1 MVHFYMKSI
10 DELITNLHNQDIKL
24 WVEGERLRYSV
35 PKGQEAKIAA
45 VRPELSEHKA
55 EIIRFLKQA
64 SNRTRSSKLP
74 RLVVAPEQRYQ
85 PFPLTDIQQAYWLGR
100 SSAFD
105 LGNVSTHS
113 YSEFDS
119 HGLDLERFNHAWQQL
134 IERHDMLRMIVLPTG
149 QQQILEQVPPY
160 QIERM
165 DLRGQPPE
173 QIETELNAIRQQM
186 SHQVLPAD
194 QWPLFEIRATRLDD
208 ERTLLHLSFDA
219 LIADAWSM
227 RNLIKELHQLYQ
239 NPQLSLKPLTLSFR
253 DYVITEQQIQAS
265 ELFQQSQA
273 YWFDRLDTLFPA
285 PDLPLAIN
293 PDALTKPQFKR
304 FRAELEPQDWLQLK
318 QQAQKFGLTASG
330 VLLSAFAEVLTLW
343 SKTPCFTLNLTF
355 FSRLPIHPE
364 INDIVGDFTYLSLLE
379 VNNSAPEHFSAR
391 ASRLQQ
397 QLLQDLDHRYISAV
411 RVQRE
416 LARRRG
422 YFQGAV
428 MPIVFTSILALDSVD
443 KQVNKPNAQKPN
455 EPVSSPFGE
464 MVYSISQTPQVWLDH
479 QVSEKEGKLLFNWDT
494 IEELF
499 PTGFIDDLFEAYCRF
514 LEKLARSE
522 PAWLEISTS
531 TLLPPQ
537 QQSQRAA
544 VNATEAPISD
554 ELLHALFARQVQTRG
569 HEYAVISSQ
578 QTLTYLELY
587 RRANQVGRQLRHLG
601 ATPNTL
607 VAVVMEK
614 GWEQIVAV
622 FGILM
627 SGAAYLP
634 IDPDLP
640 EERQRYLLDQG
651 QVKLV
656 LTQSRLNDNLT
667 WPVEIQRLCVDNGD
681 CSNFS
686 DDPLENVQKPTDLAY
701 VIFTSG
707 STGQPK
713 GVMIDHRGAVNTI
726 QDINQRF
733 GVGPQDRVLALSAL
747 SFDLSVYDIFGLL
760 ATGGTVVMPEADLVK
775 DPSHWV
781 ELMTQ
786 HQVTIWNTV
795 PALMQMLVD
804 YIGEQ
809 PKPIPA
815 SLRLSLMSGDWIPLN
830 LPDRIKML
838 WPQAQVISL
847 GGATEAS
854 IWSIYYPIETIDPN
868 WKSIPYGQPLLN
880 QTFHVFNELMEPCPV
895 WVPGQLYI
903 GGIGLAQGYWRDE
916 DKTRTSFIIHP
927 HTQERLYKTGDLGRY
942 LPDGNIE
949 FLGREDFQVKIHGY
963 RIELGEIEAALQ
975 QHRMI
980 KDAVVT
986 VVKNQ
991 QLAAYIVPLQSNEQ
1005 DYAPDDTTN
1014 VIMDPVERLEF
1025 KLKQPGLR
1033 QSAPESTTSIA
1044 LYQPEFDEEL
1054 TQAYLER
1061 QSYRQ
1066 FLAEPI
1072 AFEALSLLLSS
1083 LRQMKMEGVPL
1094 PKYRYPSAGNL
1105 YPVQTYLSV
1114 KPDRVEGLAG
1124 GIYYYH
1130 PAEHRLELLYAGEG
1144 IGETAYGEYGGFN
1157 QRIFEQSA
1165 FGLFLIGQLD
1175 AITPLYGDWARDF
1188 CLLEAGY
1195 MSQLLMEIAP
1205 KHQVGLCPIGQ
1216 MDFEPYQ
1223 DRFNL
1228 TANQILLHSFLGGG
1242 IAVEQTQQWIQSS
1255 HQSLS
1260 VSESLRHYL
1269 VQKLPAYMI
1278 PTHYIPLETLPL
1290 TANGKVNRKALPA
1303 PEALQT
1309 PKVTYV
1315 KPENQT
1321 EQLIAEIWQKVLGKE
1336 KIGIYDNFF
1345 DLGGDSLLMIQVHN
1359 QLQTSLSQPIPII
1372 ALFHHTTVHELAK
1385 QLSQNQESK
1394 RESESSEPVGKQ
1406 RLDRQ
1411 DLKQQRRQIRQQHR
1425 SKN

>member
-1 MVHFYMKSI
+1 MKNI
-10 DELITNLHNQDIKL
+10 DELITQLYNQDIKL

-35 PKGQEAKIAA
+35 PKGQESKIAA
-45 VRPELSEHKA
+45 VRAELSERKA
-55 EIIRFLKQA
+55 DIIRFLKQA
-64 SNRTRSSKLP
+64 SGSRRSSKLP
-74 RLVVAPEQRYQ
+74 RLVVAPDQHYQ

-100 SSAFD
+100 SSTFD

-119 HGLDLERFNHAWQQL
+119 QGLDLERFNHAWQKL

-160 QIERM
+160 QINIM
-165 DLRGQPPE
+165 DLRGQTPV
-173 QIETELNAIRQQM
+173 QIETELKAIRQRM

-194 QWPLFEIRATRLDD
+194 QWPLFEIRATRLD
-208 ERTLLHLSFDA
+208 EQRTMLHLSFDA

-239 NPQLSLKPLTLSFR
+239 NPQLSLTPLTLSFR
-253 DYVITEQQIQAS
+253 DYVITEQKIQET
-265 ELFQQSQA
+265 ELYQQSQD
-273 YWFDRLDTLFPA
+273 YWFSRLDTLLPA

-293 PDALTKPQFKR
+293 PDALTKPRFKR
-304 FRAELEPQDWLQLK
+304 FSAQLDRKDWLQLREHG
-318 QQAQKFGLTASG
+318 QKFGLTPSG
-330 VLLSAFAEVLTLW
+330 ILLSAFAEVLTLW
-343 SKTPCFTLNLTF
+343 SKTPQFTLNLTF
-355 FSRLPIHPE
+355 FSRLPLHPQINE
-364 INDIVGDFTYLSLLE
+364 IIGDFTYLTLLE
-379 VNNSAPEHFSAR
+379 VNNSAQENFSSR

-422 YFQGAV
+422 HFQGAV
-428 MPIVFTSILALDSVD
+428 MPIVFTSTLALDSID
-443 KQVNKPNAQKPN
+443 KQINKPNVNKPN
-455 EPVSSPFGE
+455 EPMSSPFGE

-479 QVSEKEGKLLFNWDT
+479 QVSEKEGQLIFNWDT

-499 PTGFIDDLFEAYCRF
+499 PAGFIDDLFEAYCRF
-514 LEKLARSE
+514 LQKLARSE
-522 PAWLEISTS
+522 PAWLETS
-531 TLLPPQ
+531 TQVLLPPQ

-554 ELLHALFARQVQTRG
+554 ELLHTLFTAQVQARG
-569 HEYAVISSQ
+569 HECAVISSQ
-578 QTLTYLELY
+578 RTLTYLELFQL
-587 RRANQVGRQLRHLG
+587 ANQIGRKLRHSG

-634 IDPDLP
+634 IDPELP
-640 EERQRYLLDQG
+640 KERQWYLLKQG
-651 QVKLV
+651 KVKLV
-656 LTQSRLNDNLT
+656 LTQSQINQNLV
-667 WPVEIQRLCVDNGD
+667 WPTDIQRFCVD
-681 CSNFS
+681 SNDFS
-686 DDPLENVQKPTDLAY
+686 DMSANPLENVQKTTDLAY

-726 QDINQRF
+726 KDINQRF
-733 GVGPQDRVLALSAL
+733 GIGPQDRVLALSAL

-760 ATGGTVVMPEADLVK
+760 AIGGTVVMPNADLTK
-775 DPSHWV
+775 DPAHWV
-781 ELMTQ
+781 DLMTQ
-786 HQVTIWNTV
+786 HHITIWDSV

-804 YIGEQ
+804 YIGER
-809 PKPIPA
+809 PVPA
-815 SLRLSLMSGDWIPLN
+815 TLRLSMMSGDWIPLN
-830 LPDRIKML
+830 LPDRVKML

-854 IWSIYYPIETIDPN
+854 IWSIYYPIETVNPN
-868 WKSIPYGQPLLN
+868 WKSIPYGKPLLN
-880 QTFHVFNELMEPCPV
+880 QTFQVFNELMEPCPV

-916 DKTRTSFIIHP
+916 EKTQSSFIIHP

-942 LPDGNIE
+942 LPDGNLE

-980 KDAVVT
+980 KDAVVN
-986 VVKNQ
+986 VVENQ
-991 QLAAYIVPLQSNEQ
+991 HLAAYIVPLQSDEE

-1033 QSAPESTTSIA
+1033 QPSSAEQTSIS
-1044 LYQPEFDEEL
+1044 LYQPEFDETL
-1054 TQAYLER
+1054 TQTYLER

-1066 FLAEPI
+1066 FLEEPI
-1072 AFEALSLLLSS
+1072 PFEAFSLLLSS
-1083 LRQMKMEGVPL
+1083 LLQMKLEGVPL

-1105 YPVQTYLSV
+1105 YPVQTYLSI
-1114 KPDRVEGLAG
+1114 KPNRVDGLAG

-1130 PAEHRLELLYAGEG
+1130 PAEHRLELLHAGDG

-1157 QRIFEQSA
+1157 QRIFEQSG

-1195 MSQLLMEIAP
+1195 MSQLLMEMAP
-1205 KHQVGLCPIGQ
+1205 KHELGLCPIGN

-1223 DRFNL
+1223 EMFNL
-1228 TANQILLHSFLGGG
+1228 ASSQILLHSFLGGG
-1242 IAVEQTQQWIQSS
+1242 IALEQTKQWIQSS
-1255 HQSLS
+1255 HQSVS

-1269 VQKLPAYMI
+1269 AQKLPAYMI

-1290 TANGKVNRKALPA
+1290 TQNGKVDRKALPA
-1303 PEALQT
+1303 PEDMQSQE
-1309 PKVTYV
+1309 VTYV
-1315 KPENQT
+1315 KPETKT
-1321 EQLIAEIWQKVLGKE
+1321 ERLIAEIWQKVLGKD

-1345 DLGGDSLLMIQVHN
+1345 DLGGDSLLIVQVQN
-1359 QLQTSLSQPIPII
+1359 QLQTCFSQEIPII
-1372 ALFHHTTVHELAK
+1372 TLFHYTSVHELAK
-1385 QLSQNQESK
+1385 QLSQSSKLEQESQ
-1394 RESESSEPVGKQ
+1394 EQAGKH
-1406 RLDRQ
+1406 RLNRQ
-1411 DLKQQRRQIRQQHR
+1411 DLKQQRRQIRKKHR
-1425 SKN
+1425 SKD